1 MSSGGYAMNELH
13 TSLDLGMLC
22 RCCDCRSYELPKM
35 EGLSAS
41 QVKSI
46 EELCKLCI
54 ESSKM
59 CAVND

>member
-1 MSSGGYAMNELH
+1 MNELH